1 MRQTHWFVLALAAPS
16 LALRLSPL
24 RCLLPPAALRLW
36 RPAAVRM
43 EDGAAA
49 LGMMESMLVRV
60 GEQGGESGVVLSEA
74 WDEVDALELD
84 LARQLGLETVEEL
97 EELMEEYNADSID
110 ELSLALDAVLAAA
123 DEEAAREG
131 AAAPE
136 PS

>member
-1 MRQTHWFVLALAAPS
+1 
-16 LALRLSPL
+16 
-24 RCLLPPAALRLW
+24 
-36 RPAAVRM
+36 M